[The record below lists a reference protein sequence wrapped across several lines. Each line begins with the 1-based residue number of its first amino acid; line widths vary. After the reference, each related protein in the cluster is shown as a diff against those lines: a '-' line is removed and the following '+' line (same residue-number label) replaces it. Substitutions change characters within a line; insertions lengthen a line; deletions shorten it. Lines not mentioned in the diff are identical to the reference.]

1 MGCSK
6 RICEMYSQLLNNEQ
20 TGTQFVTTRFG
31 NVLSSN
37 GSVIPIF
44 KKQFKMGAPLSVT
57 HPDIIRY
64 FMLILE
70 ACRLVLQ
77 VGTMGNGGE
86 SFVFDIVKPVMI
98 ADLAKRMIMLSGAT
112 RVEIKYIS
120 LRDGEKLYEELLIK
134 EENTKPSSHP
144 KIKFAAVRELSYAE
158 ILEQIAGLV
167 RIIKD
172 GARRYGYCGADEG
185 TVV

>member
-44 KKQFKMGAPLSVT
+44 KEQFKIGAPLSVT

-77 VGTMGNGGE
+77 VGTMGK
-86 SFVFDIVKPVMI
+86 V
-98 ADLAKRMIMLSGAT
+98 ARA
-112 RVEIKYIS
+112 
-120 LRDGEKLYEELLIK
+120 
-134 EENTKPSSHP
+134 
-144 KIKFAAVRELSYAE
+144 SYS
-158 ILEQIAGLV
+158 I
-167 RIIKD
+167 
-172 GARRYGYCGADEG
+172 
-185 TVV
+185 